1 MSANIPEIIKHLKV
15 KRRDELKARKIA
27 ERRNKIRIRLRAKKL
42 ATELEE
48 TLRRDFTESVYTIVD
63 EDTRISRMLSRFR

>member
-27 ERRNKIRIRLRAKKL
+27 EQGYP
-42 ATELEE
+42 
-48 TLRRDFTESVYTIVD
+48 ESTSPLKGV
-63 EDTRISRMLSRFR
+63 EPAEHK